1 MSGKS
6 LEALGTRTRGK
17 HKISELFSVPSLSW
31 KCKKS
36 NIGIDNLIEVI
47 TNKFYSSTHRG
58 PSELCGNVFK
68 IEYTKKRQRL
78 AYIRLYGGV
87 LHLRDSVR
95 VSEKEK

>member
-1 MSGKS
+1 M
-6 LEALGTRTRGK
+6 
-17 HKISELFSVPSLSW
+17 FSVPLYHGSA
-31 KCKKS
+31 KS

-68 IEYTKKRQRL
+68 IEYTKRQRL
-78 AYIRLYGGV
+78 AYIYSGV

-95 VSEKEK
+95 VSEKKNKSYRNVYFNKW